1 MGTIKD
7 KIKKQDKEERAYKKM
22 LDFGWTPEQA
32 SGIVGNLVWESN
44 LDTTVLGTAD
54 DKGSKGIAQWH
65 SGRLKTL
72 QNRYGSNWTDLD
84 NQLEF
89 VNWELNNTHK
99 KAGDKLRKSKGVY
112 NTGRVVSD
120 DYEIPKDKWVVNEK
134 RQNVVYDIH
143 RKYSGSPLTDQDR
156 ADMLKGTA
164 SRAISNYN
172 ATQQVT
178 TDNTNFET
186 PQIST
191 NLASVPDAPEKDEV
205 AQAKQEL
212 QQKQNEENFIN
223 DLYAQRQEEEQVV
236 QQQPKAKVPQANVLE
251 RYAQIENFV
260 DEPITAQQGGDLKIM
275 MQSILEPKNKNI
287 STFNMFPKA
296 VIAKGFDKPYFPPRP
311 TLSIEDNRKINAT
324 TGKTINPNV
333 DLTSGKYDKDTIK
346 KIIISANKY
355 GVDPYTAL
363 SIGLQETGLGST
375 DSNVGHIIGKQD
387 VKFDKNSNAIDDF
400 VRVVKSKQDYA
411 NKLGIKNED
420 TIIQAYNGLGKIY
433 PETEQN
439 YHGYKM
445 KKIYGVDVPKEG
457 IDMRKNPLYGKRII
471 DLRDNVLKQNKEL
484 VNYVSELTPKVNY
497 FTEGK
502 EQTEYLPQFQQGG
515 NIEVKDSKIQG
526 KGAFTNSNFK
536 KGDIIGLAHTNEQP
550 STDLGQYHNHSD
562 NPNSENVKVGNER
575 YLYALKSMKKG
586 EEITVDY
593 RKQPELEQP
602 EDFAI
607 TEKEK
612 AFLKLMQQY
621 KK

>member
-7 KIKKQDKEERAYKKM
+7 KIKRQAKEERAYKKM
-22 LDFGWTPEQA
+22 LYFGWTPEQA

-54 DKGSKGIAQWH
+54 DKGSRGLAQWH

-72 QNRYGSNWTDLD
+72 QNRYGANWTDLD

-156 ADMLKGTA
+156 ADMLKGEA
-164 SRAISNYN
+164 QRAISNYN

-178 TDNTNFET
+178 TNNTNFET

-191 NLASVPDAPEKDEV
+191 NLATVPDSPEKEEV
-205 AQAKQEL
+205 AQAKQEV

-223 DLYAQRQEEEQVV
+223 ALYPQQQEEEQVV
-236 QQQPKAKVPQANVLE
+236 QQQPKPQAPQANVLE

-260 DEPITAQQGGDLKIM
+260 DEPILAQ
-275 MQSILEPKNKNI
+275 
-287 STFNMFPKA
+287 A
-296 VIAKGFDKPYFPPRP
+296 
-311 TLSIEDNRKINAT
+311 
-324 TGKTINPNV
+324 
-333 DLTSGKYDKDTIK
+333 
-346 KIIISANKY
+346 
-355 GVDPYTAL
+355 
-363 SIGLQETGLGST
+363 
-375 DSNVGHIIGKQD
+375 
-387 VKFDKNSNAIDDF
+387 
-400 VRVVKSKQDYA
+400 
-411 NKLGIKNED
+411 
-420 TIIQAYNGLGKIY
+420 
-433 PETEQN
+433 
-439 YHGYKM
+439 
-445 KKIYGVDVPKEG
+445 
-457 IDMRKNPLYGKRII
+457 
-471 DLRDNVLKQNKEL
+471 
-484 VNYVSELTPKVNY
+484 
-497 FTEGK
+497 
-502 EQTEYLPQFQQGG
+502 QQGG
-515 NIEVKDSKIQG
+515 NIEIKPSKIQG
-526 KGAFTNSNFK
+526 KGAFTNNNFK

-550 STDLGQYHNHSD
+550 STELGQYHNHSD
-562 NPNSENVKVGNER
+562 SPNSENVKVGNER
-575 YLYALKSMKKG
+575 YLYALKPMKKG

-602 EDFAI
+602 EDFII